1 MILGKNIVIVR
12 QQKKMTDMLYDL
24 DFKIMEAENGVDCI
38 RKTIRYRPDLVI
50 AEVNT
55 PNLNGLSMAK
65 ILDTLL
71 IRIPI
76 ILTASDAKY
85 EKHALSFPNV
95 KGYLITQAT
104 DTGFNYEKVRS
115 DFETVIF
122 NMEDFELSSTEYT
135 YTFRQHEWA
144 NLLGK
149 SDKKRLMIVEDDE
162 SYRKALLRRMDV
174 YDAYDLFSATD
185 GLEGFFKSLL
195 VEPDLILTDI
205 KMPKLDGFAMSQ
217 LFYILNKPLPLV
229 FLTALESEEIKQ
241 KSKKAHGVLGFM
253 LKETLNNKNEFIERV
268 DSYLAKAKM
277 MRKSWQ
283 EIYQEG
289 STETLKKGEENE
301 GIV

>member
-1 MILGKNIVIVR
+1 MIIGKNIIVVR
-12 QQKKMTDMLYDL
+12 QQKRMINMLYDL

-55 PNLNGLSMAK
+55 PNLNGLSMAR

-71 IRIPI
+71 IRIPV
-76 ILTASDAKY
+76 ILTAADAKY

-95 KGYLITQAT
+95 KGYLIIPGTE
-104 DTGFNYEKVRS
+104 DGFNYDETRS
-115 DFETVIF
+115 NFESTLF
-122 NMEDFELSSTEYT
+122 SMDDFELSSTEYT

-162 SYRKALLRRMDV
+162 SYRKALLKKMDL
-174 YDAYDLFSATD
+174 YDAYDLFSAKD

-229 FLTALESEEIKQ
+229 FLTALESEEIK
-241 KSKKAHGVLGFM
+241 KKIKKANGVLGFM
-253 LKETLNNKNEFIERV
+253 LKENLKNRKEFIEQV
-268 DSYLAKAKM
+268 ESYLAKAKM
-277 MRKSWQ
+277 LRKSWQ
-283 EIYQEG
+283 AIYQEG
-289 STETLKKGEENE
+289 STETLKRGEENE